1 MLMRGRGSDAL
12 PSAAAELAI
21 VARLL
26 GYPPDGSQQLAEDWR
41 RASRH
46 ARSVMERLFYG

>member
-26 GYPPDGSQQLAEDWR
+26 GYPPDGAQQLSEDWR

-46 ARSVMERLFYG
+46 ARTVMERLFYG